1 MSLRQK
7 GKGKRSAVNG
17 VNGEVPQKLYKNGHH
32 TNGHSSV
39 HFKFSEV
46 LQNQKKQLSEMW
58 KTGKVTDET
67 LKDIELIREPYQ
79 CCSLKNVIQNSKD
92 MMSELVRELNDVEL
106 NDKNND
112 LYKFKQSGKDLK
124 HLHHSPLI
132 SGLRS
137 MLVNDVRPWL
147 EEVTGIELNEDID
160 MFCANYRYVKIRR
173 LLPNERLV
181 KKGLFCLHR
190 YTDHLL
196 CHDDE
201 LEGRRIAFIMYF
213 VKDWTEADGGT
224 LDLFRLNENG
234 QPTEVMKQIVPET
247 NALAF
252 FEVTEKSYHQV
263 AEILTKDKSRLSI
276 GGWFHGTLVI

>member
-1 MSLRQK
+1 MQCDSFFYFRMSLRQK
-7 GKGKRSAVNG
+7 GKGKRSALNG
-17 VNGEVPQKLYKNGHH
+17 VNDEVPQKVYKNGHH
-32 TNGHSSV
+32 TNGHSSI
-39 HFKFSEV
+39 HFKFSDV

-79 CCSLKNVIQNSKD
+79 CCSLKNVIENSKD
-92 MMSELVRELNDVEL
+92 IMSELVRELNDVEL

-160 MFCANYRYVKIRR
+160 MFCANYRCVKIRDYCYS
-173 LLPNERLV
+173 LN
-181 KKGLFCLHR
+181 
-190 YTDHLL
+190 
-196 CHDDE
+196 DD
-201 LEGRRIAFIMYF
+201 LKCFPFLSFSGTQTIYF
-213 VKDWTEADGGT
+213 VMTMSLKAVE
-224 LDLFRLNENG
+224 
-234 QPTEVMKQIVPET
+234 
-247 NALAF
+247 
-252 FEVTEKSYHQV
+252 
-263 AEILTKDKSRLSI
+263 
-276 GGWFHGTLVI
+276 

>member
-32 TNGHSSV
+32 TNGHSSI

-92 MMSELVRELNDVEL
+92 LMSELVRELNDVEL

-160 MFCANYRYVKIRR
+160 MFCANYRFVKIRR
-173 LLPNERLV
+173 LLPNELFV
-181 KKGLFCLHR
+181 EKGPFPAILG
-190 YTDHLL
+190 TPT
-196 CHDDE
+196 
-201 LEGRRIAFIMYF
+201 IYF
-213 VKDWTEADGGT
+213 VMTMSLKAVE
-224 LDLFRLNENG
+224 
-234 QPTEVMKQIVPET
+234 
-247 NALAF
+247 
-252 FEVTEKSYHQV
+252 
-263 AEILTKDKSRLSI
+263 
-276 GGWFHGTLVI
+276 

>member
-1 MSLRQK
+1 M
-7 GKGKRSAVNG
+7 
-17 VNGEVPQKLYKNGHH
+17 
-32 TNGHSSV
+32 
-39 HFKFSEV
+39 
-46 LQNQKKQLSEMW
+46 
-58 KTGKVTDET
+58 
-67 LKDIELIREPYQ
+67 
-79 CCSLKNVIQNSKD
+79 
-92 MMSELVRELNDVEL
+92 
-106 NDKNND
+106 ND
-112 LYKFKQSGKDLK
+112 LFEKGPF
-124 HLHHSPLI
+124 
-132 SGLRS
+132 
-137 MLVNDVRPWL
+137 
-147 EEVTGIELNEDID
+147 
-160 MFCANYRYVKIRR
+160 FRY
-173 LLPNERLV
+173 
-181 KKGLFCLHR
+181 FR

-276 GGWFHGTLVI
+276 GGWFHGKLEF